1 MNTSTLEYTTHPLH
15 EFTLDNGLKVV
26 VREDHRTPQ
35 VALTLTF
42 ASRGDERPEEF
53 GTGNVLL
60 RALRYLN
67 NDYEAFITESGGTRF
82 RYGDSPGSGQ
92 LTDSLLVPAEHLE
105 SALKLQSKLM
115 TTDLPDE
122 SLHNALNITRDRNK
136 KESFFLS
143 PIAYSPEIEC
153 LVYAGS
159 RHYRSHQAVSANLER
174 LSPDRIRNLRRS
186 RHCPDNAQLAIT
198 GDIGIEE
205 ARRLVE
211 RHFADIPRGEPSF
224 RSAVQVP
231 AAPGYRRITQYLDTQ
246 HPEYSMM
253 IFIFNTPL
261 VYELEVLGALLE
273 GVTLPRL
280 AALQEKRG
288 GVVPRF
294 IGDNQG
300 NTILGLAFYI
310 HGDPQ
315 EAEENFW
322 KFLDEVKRSP
332 FSPEEIDSAVNKA
345 CSLPQVWNSSLEHQ
359 ADALSYLYGSGQPLQ
374 LLDDKVGLLRSIT
387 PEDVHVAANAYLTR
401 ENVTVVCAL
410 PIGTKPK

>member
-1 MNTSTLEYTTHPLH
+1 
-15 EFTLDNGLKVV
+15 
-26 VREDHRTPQ
+26 
-35 VALTLTF
+35 
-42 ASRGDERPEEF
+42 
-53 GTGNVLL
+53 
-60 RALRYLN
+60 
-67 NDYEAFITESGGTRF
+67 
-82 RYGDSPGSGQ
+82 
-92 LTDSLLVPAEHLE
+92 
-105 SALKLQSKLM
+105 
-115 TTDLPDE
+115 
-122 SLHNALNITRDRNK
+122 
-136 KESFFLS
+136 
-143 PIAYSPEIEC
+143 
-153 LVYAGS
+153 
-159 RHYRSHQAVSANLER
+159 
-174 LSPDRIRNLRRS
+174 
-186 RHCPDNAQLAIT
+186 
-198 GDIGIEE
+198 
-205 ARRLVE
+205 
-211 RHFADIPRGEPSF
+211 
-224 RSAVQVP
+224 VQVP

-261 VYELEVLGALLE
+261 VYELEVLGSLLE
-273 GVTLPRL
+273 GDTLPRL

-359 ADALSYLYGSGQPLQ
+359 AEALSYLYGSGQPLQ